1 MIIWI
6 LNGGLRGKVE
16 RGRVDLQTSINMF
29 IIKIKIND
37 SVLKQIVLSTLHL
50 VLCSWYLHVLSKL
63 PNEYATYLVY
73 CAVLDTWFLAMYCM
87 YLACLSI
94 GNTSTCTLMVEYF
107 LTEIYFSCLHVQ
119 GSWSDNVQSIWCQ
132 SWLVEC
138 RDNCVPVSN
147 RKSPFSGLLTWKQ
160 FKKAQGF

>member
-1 MIIWI
+1 MIH
-6 LNGGLRGKVE
+6 
-16 RGRVDLQTSINMF
+16 
-29 IIKIKIND
+29 
-37 SVLKQIVLSTLHL
+37 VLCWNKLFLVRYTWYFVHGTYIVLN
-50 VLCSWYLHVLSKL
+50 KL

-73 CAVLDTWFLAMYCM
+73 CTVLDTWFLAMYCM

-94 GNTSTCTLMVEYF
+94 GNTSTLMVEYF

-132 SWLVEC
+132 SWPVEC

-147 RKSPFSGLLTWKQ
+147 RKSPISGLLTWKQ